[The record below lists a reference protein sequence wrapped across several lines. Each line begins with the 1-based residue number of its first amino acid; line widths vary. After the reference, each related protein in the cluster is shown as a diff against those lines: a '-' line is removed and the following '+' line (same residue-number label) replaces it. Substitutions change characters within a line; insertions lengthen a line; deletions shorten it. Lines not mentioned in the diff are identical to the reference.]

1 VRGGRQLEPA
11 GPERNGL
18 GYDLEVFDPSH
29 PSGLFVFLAIV
40 VPLTIVLGLR
50 RMAPGRPRLAM
61 FLAIMFGPC
70 GHFYVKGAAKYVGL
84 MYAAGWGLLVATPL
98 PPIVNGL
105 LLATLS
111 ALLMK
116 VRMGNAA
123 EASRS
128 GRG

>member
-1 VRGGRQLEPA
+1 M
-11 GPERNGL
+11 
-18 GYDLEVFDPSH
+18 FDPSH

-70 GHFYVKGAAKYVGL
+70 GHFYVKGAAKYVVL

-98 PPIVNGL
+98 PPMVSGL
-105 LLATLS
+105 LLMVLS
-111 ALLMK
+111 ALLMHA
-116 VRMGNAA
+116 RMQSAA
-123 EASRS
+123 KASVVQEPKS
-128 GRG
+128 